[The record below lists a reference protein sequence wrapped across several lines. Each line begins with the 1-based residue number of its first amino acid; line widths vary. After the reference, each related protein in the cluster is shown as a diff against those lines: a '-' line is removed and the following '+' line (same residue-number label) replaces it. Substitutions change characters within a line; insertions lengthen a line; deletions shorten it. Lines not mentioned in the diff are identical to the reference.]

1 MVTSAARFAA
11 SAARLAETNRLFSI
25 KGEISLIRMS
35 LRFAGATALVAFFMP
50 VFVAS
55 AQQDVPPAPAEQPAA
70 PAPAAAPTFPPIDPA
85 NFTATSPTK
94 ENVNSFLQISWGFD
108 DTRIWQVAAIQK
120 TAVDGVS
127 KVSIYV
133 GDKTGKQKTGG
144 IQFFTLPDG
153 KHIIAGDEVI
163 PFGDHPYTDYRTQ
176 AAQRADG
183 PYRGNAAKDLEI
195 VEFAD
200 FQCPH
205 CKEAQANMDKLGVDF
220 PQARIVYQNYP
231 LPQHKEAAS
240 AAAYGVCVAKQG
252 GSSAFFTFA
261 SAVFDGQDGLASADG
276 ATLTLNSAVTKVG
289 LDPVRIAACA
299 ALPATVAEVDASVTL
314 AKDLNVNQTPTLVVN
329 GRQVPANAP
338 YDTVKQIIQYQ
349 EKLDGLTK

>member
-1 MVTSAARFAA
+1 M
-11 SAARLAETNRLFSI
+11 
-25 KGEISLIRMS
+25 IRMS
-35 LRFAGATALVAFFMP
+35 LRIAGARPFILVALVAFSMP
-50 VFVAS
+50 IFVAS
-55 AQQDVPPAPAEQPAA
+55 AQQNVPPAPAQDPSA
-70 PAPAAAPTFPPIDPA
+70 PAPAAAPAFPPLEPG
-85 NFTATSPTK
+85 NFTAASPSK
-94 ENVNSFLQISWGFD
+94 EAVNNFLQISWGFD

-120 TAVDGVS
+120 TSVEGVS
-127 KVSIYV
+127 KVSVYV

-183 PYRGNAAKDLEI
+183 PYRGSAAKDLEI

-231 LPQHKEAAS
+231 LPQHKEAAG

-252 GSSAFFTFA
+252 GSSAFYTFA
-261 SAVFDGQDGLASADG
+261 AAVFDGQDGLASPDG
-276 ATLTLNSAVTKVG
+276 ATLTLNSAVTKAG
-289 LDPVRIAACA
+289 LDPAKIAACA
-299 ALPATVAEVDASVTL
+299 ALPATVAQVDASVTL
-314 AKDLNVNQTPTLVVN
+314 AKDLNINQTPTLVVN

-338 YDTVKQIIQYQ
+338 YDTIKQIVQYQ